1 MEHVGILGLLLV
13 VHVVVVCG
21 LLAARAVHAK
31 LAPLAEAGVAAGG
44 AAAQRTLPAGRQ
56 LEEYVQAGLDDLRLM
71 LVEAARRRD

>member
-1 MEHVGILGLLLV
+1 MGHVGILGLLLV

-21 LLAARAVHAK
+21 LLAARALHGK
-31 LAPLAEAGVAAGG
+31 LAPLAGAG
-44 AAAQRTLPAGRQ
+44 AAVAPRLLPAGRQ